1 MEIHLEGSYEADGL
15 FVSDVIR
22 VVEDS
27 TVSLKFVSTNGPVSI
42 SLVTLG
48 GVESN
53 LTLEPMDRTITFDV
67 QSEDVVVKYR
77 HVGIY

>member
-1 MEIHLEGSYEADGL
+1 M
-15 FVSDVIR
+15 
-22 VVEDS
+22 
-27 TVSLKFVSTNGPVSI
+27 SLKFVSTNGPVSI